1 MTVSA
6 LRVVAWSAALLGIGV
21 VLVLVRTPPNVA
33 PDNPAAAEGENVP
46 TDVHARIQP
55 GDDANAETESYPA
68 EQSRLAS
75 VSAAP
80 PRAIPQNVEDL
91 RAGNPLLAPIIEAN
105 EQTLAAEAK
114 DPLWSTNMETRI
126 VNEISQK
133 ALGLELADLQVDCRT
148 TLCRVE
154 MTFPLQLLQKK
165 FEPDAENAVWNGRQP
180 VNSFLKALDLDFR
193 RPMPAGLNSYG
204 TPVVVGYINRPA
216 EKTNE

>member
-1 MTVSA
+1 MTIPT
-6 LRVVAWSAALLGIGV
+6 RHVVGWSALLGIGV
-21 VLVLVRTPPNVA
+21 VIALVRMPPSGAPNDPVA
-33 PDNPAAAEGENVP
+33 VDADAVVNDA
-46 TDVHARIQP
+46 DARIDVRHDEHPQ
-55 GDDANAETESYPA
+55 EQQTEA
-68 EQSRLAS
+68 AITGI
-75 VSAAP
+75 AAP
-80 PRAIPQNVEDL
+80 PKTIPQNVEDL

-126 VNEISQK
+126 VNEIAQK

-180 VNSFLKALDLDFR
+180 VNSFLKALDLNFR
-193 RPMPAGLNSYG
+193 DHVAGGLNQYG
-204 TPVVVGYINRPA
+204 TPVVVGYVNRPP